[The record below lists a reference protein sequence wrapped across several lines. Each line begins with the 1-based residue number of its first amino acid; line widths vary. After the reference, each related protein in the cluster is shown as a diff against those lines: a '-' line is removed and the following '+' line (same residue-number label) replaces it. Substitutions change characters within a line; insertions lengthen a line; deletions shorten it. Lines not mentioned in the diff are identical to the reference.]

1 MRPRTLRQDRGK
13 VANRGWRRLK
23 RFSVLI
29 AVLLLAYGFGFLWF
43 TAQMPTEAPDDSL
56 STDAIVVLT
65 GGSDRLSVALDLL
78 SADKGQKLFVSG
90 VYRGVDVRQLLD
102 LSQHSPE
109 DLSCCVVLGYEA
121 DNTRG
126 NAVETAAW
134 VHEQGF
140 TSLRLVTA
148 SYHMPRSLLEFHRL
162 MPDIEIVPHPVFPE
176 HFKQKNWWMWP
187 GSTSLLFTEYTKY
200 LVAQVRGLFD
210 PFLDRIALMLGS
222 AGRT

>member
-1 MRPRTLRQDRGK
+1 MQLRSLRQDKAKAAG
-13 VANRGWRRLK
+13 RGWRRMRRLAVL
-23 RFSVLI
+23 SVLL
-29 AVLLLAYGFGFLWF
+29 VLAYGLGFLWF
-43 TAQMPTEAPDDSL
+43 AAQMPTQRESDARA
-56 STDAIVVLT
+56 TDAIVVLT
-65 GGSDRLSVALDLL
+65 GGSDRLGVALDLL

-134 VHEQGF
+134 MEEQGF

-148 SYHMPRSLLEFHRL
+148 TYHMPRSLLEFRRL

-176 HFKQKNWWMWP
+176 HFKSENWWLWP
-187 GSTSLLFTEYTKY
+187 GSSSLLITEYTKY

-210 PFLDRIALMLGS
+210 PFLDRLALMFG
-222 AGRT
+222 